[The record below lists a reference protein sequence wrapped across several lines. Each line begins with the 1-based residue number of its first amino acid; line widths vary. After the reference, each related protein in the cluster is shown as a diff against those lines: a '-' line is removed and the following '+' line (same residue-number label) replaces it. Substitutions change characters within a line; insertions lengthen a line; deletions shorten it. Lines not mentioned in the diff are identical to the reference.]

1 MVSRRRYYSS
11 FIISICLIISWSS
24 VGVAGEFDGSKPM
37 LCSAIE
43 VLQCTLKGCN
53 EVQASEVNMPQF
65 FQIDIKNK
73 TVSGKL
79 ENEEKVTSKIEHEEQ
94 LDENLVVTGSENGMG
109 WSIVVNK
116 GSGKS
121 VLSVSG
127 LDIGFVVFGACTL
140 FNSCFAP

>member
-1 MVSRRRYYSS
+1 MFSRRRRCIFRFSIS
-11 FIISICLIISWSS
+11 LLVIILWSS
-24 VGVAGEFDGSKPM
+24 IGITAEFDGSKPM

-43 VLQCTLKGCN
+43 VLQCTLQGCN
-53 EVQASEVNMPQF
+53 EVQPNEVNLPQF
-65 FQIDIKNK
+65 FRMDFKNK

-79 ENEEKVTSKIEHEEQ
+79 ENGETVTSKIEHEEQ

-116 GSGKS
+116 ASGKS

-127 LDIGFVVFGACTL
+127 LEIGFVVFGACTL
-140 FNSCFAP
+140 FN